1 MMTRKITDSR
11 GFSLV
16 ETLIAGAILSATVL
30 VVIAASTISM
40 STTRLNRQYETAAS
54 LIEKQLSLIDFI
66 GIDDFIDAGTLQGDF
81 EGYEP
86 AYHWI
91 AETEYQDIDSLY
103 LVKITV
109 AWMDRNRPYSL
120 TVETMLDGVSTYVE
134 TATETGTD
142 TGGGVGG
149 GGSGTGGGS
158 GGASGSGGGG
168 GSGGGSSSGSGG
180 GGGSGAGSNSGSNSG
195 SGSGT
200 R

>member
-1 MMTRKITDSR
+1 
-11 GFSLV
+11 
-16 ETLIAGAILSATVL
+16 
-30 VVIAASTISM
+30 M

-54 LIEKQLSLIDFI
+54 LIDKQLSLIDFI

-103 LVKITV
+103 LVTITV

-142 TGGGVGG
+142 TGGGGG
-149 GGSGTGGGS
+149 GGSGTGSGSSGGS
-158 GGASGSGGGG
+158 GGG
-168 GSGGGSSSGSGG
+168 GSGGGGGGSGGG
-180 GGGSGAGSNSGSNSG
+180 GGGSGAGSSSGSNSG